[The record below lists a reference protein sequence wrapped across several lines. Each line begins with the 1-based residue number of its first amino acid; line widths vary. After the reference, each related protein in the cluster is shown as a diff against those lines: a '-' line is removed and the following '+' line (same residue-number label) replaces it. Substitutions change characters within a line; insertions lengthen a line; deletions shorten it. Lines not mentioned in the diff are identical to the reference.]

1 MKKKTRMV
9 LVVVIL
15 VTTLGFVTYGMLNL
29 FVDPYVSVDDV
40 VENPDSYMGRTIQ
53 IKGAYLAGSL
63 TTTADNITLVIE
75 GDNHTITVLLL
86 GDTPDLI
93 DGQDIVAIGTLDSAT
108 VMRATDILTSCPS
121 KYESETTT
129 TP

>member
-15 VTTLGFVTYGMLNL
+15 VATIGIVTFGMLNL
-29 FVDPYVSVDDV
+29 FVDPYLSVDSV
-40 VENPDSYMGRTIQ
+40 VEHPDSYMGRTIQ
-53 IKGAYLAGSL
+53 VKGAYQAGSL
-63 TTTADNITLVIE
+63 TIGADNVTLVIE

-86 GDTPDLI
+86 GEVPDLI

-108 VMRATDILTSCPS
+108 LMRATQILTACPS
-121 KYESETTT
+121 KYEATTA
-129 TP
+129 P